1 MSTENV
7 DPLTAAQCRAARALL
22 GVTQPEL
29 AKNANL
35 GLSTLV
41 DLERSRRNVSVEAKQ
56 AIKTTLERLGVE
68 FIPSNGGGEGV
79 RLRFPKAP

>member
-7 DPLTAAQCRAARALL
+7 DTLTAAQCRAARALL

-29 AKNANL
+29 AKNAKL

-41 DLERSRRNVSVEAKQ
+41 DLEKSRRNISVEAKQ
-56 AIKTTLERLGVE
+56 AIKKTLERLGVE
-68 FIPSNGGGEGV
+68 FISRNGGGEGV
-79 RLRFPKAP
+79 RLRFAK